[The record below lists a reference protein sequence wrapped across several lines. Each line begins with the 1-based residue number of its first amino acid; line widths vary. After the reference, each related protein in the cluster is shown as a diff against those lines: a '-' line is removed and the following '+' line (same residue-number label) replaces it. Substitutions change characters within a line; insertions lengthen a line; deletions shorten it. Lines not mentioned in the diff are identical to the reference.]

1 MDTEQTPADP
11 AEPVIPRRGEPGRGT
26 DRGNRRAG
34 RRSALPLRVA
44 RDLLT
49 VRRAYG
55 EPIQRGDVTIVPV
68 ARVIGGS
75 GYGDGDGQWAK
86 PGDDEQGTGSGS
98 GGGFGVSVTPVGV
111 YVVSGA
117 DVTWQPAMDLNR
129 VILGGQVVG
138 AIALLLLARAL
149 RRRRRGCCS

>member
-1 MDTEQTPADP
+1 MTTDQTLADS
-11 AEPVIPRRGEPGRGT
+11 AEPLSPRRSKPGRRAG
-26 DRGNRRAG
+26 RGHVPAG
-34 RRSALPLRVA
+34 RRSAQPLRVA

-75 GYGDGDGQWAK
+75 GYGDGDGQWTK
-86 PGDDEQGTGSGS
+86 PGDDEHGTGSGS

-111 YVVSGA
+111 YVVSGT
-117 DVTWQPAMDLNR
+117 DVTWQPAMDLNG

-149 RRRRRGCCS
+149 RRHRRGSRS

>member
-1 MDTEQTPADP
+1 MSTEPTPAGA
-11 AEPVIPRRGEPGRGT
+11 AEPISGGKPGRRTGP
-26 DRGNRRAG
+26 RNARAG

-68 ARVIGGS
+68 ARVVGGS

-98 GGGFGVSVTPVGV
+98 GGGFGVIVTPVGV
-111 YVVSGA
+111 YVVTGT
-117 DVTWQPAMDLNR
+117 DVSWQPAMDLNR

-149 RRRRRGCCS
+149 GRRRRDR